1 MLIKLSTDKTVSDT
15 SIGLQAAAQANRFD
29 VIEIHDHKASM
40 EKAGV
45 KSARECLTFD
55 ICQTEPAMKVFGRNR
70 CLSGA
75 QAYRISVYE
84 EGEKTFLA
92 AAMPTALMA
101 LFNAPQL
108 EGVAREVEEAIV
120 KIMKEAAFYGES
132 LGHATG

>member
-29 VIEIHDHKASM
+29 VIEIHDLKASM

-55 ICQTEPAMKVFGRNR
+55 ICQTGPAVKGYGRNR
-70 CLSGA
+70 SLSAA

-84 EGEKTFLA
+84 EGENTVLA

-108 EGVAREVEEAIV
+108 EGVAREMEEAIV
-120 KIMKEAAFYGES
+120 KIMKQAAFTGDCF
-132 LGHATG
+132 GKATG